1 MKKKKKKLLKEQIL
15 CVSAGVL
22 LGLMAAMTG
31 KSSFLQEGVE
41 GVYIDRPGY
50 GEEEAS
56 YEVQVKSGTEE
67 EVIQIPVRGRT
78 YTEEEAT
85 AVFEQMMDEVMAT
98 MLAGNASQMEIRTDL
113 SFPEQIEGYPAVE
126 LSWSS
131 SSGGIIRSDGAV
143 DNENL
148 KEKIEATLFLTMTA
162 GPRES
167 SMEIPLVIYPAPERI
182 NDRSRKERLED
193 FLAEEDAK
201 TSNRERFLL
210 PAEYDGVPL
219 QYSAKKDNTWI
230 LFPFLGIAAAVLL
243 GLRPKEEEKKR
254 KKERETE
261 LLVDYSEIIS
271 KLIVYIGAGL
281 TVRNAWHQLA
291 ENYIKAGGRKRAV
304 YEEILAA
311 DRELANGETESAA
324 YMRFARR
331 CRLKCYL
338 RMVSLLEQ
346 NRKTGD
352 SALLAALET
361 EMEEAFEQ
369 RKNVARRLGE
379 EAGTKLM
386 APLIIS
392 LLTVMV
398 IVMVP
403 AVFKMG

>member
-31 KSSFLQEGVE
+31 KSSFLQEGEE

-201 TSNRERFLL
+201 TANRERFLL

-311 DRELANGETESAA
+311 NRELANGETESAA